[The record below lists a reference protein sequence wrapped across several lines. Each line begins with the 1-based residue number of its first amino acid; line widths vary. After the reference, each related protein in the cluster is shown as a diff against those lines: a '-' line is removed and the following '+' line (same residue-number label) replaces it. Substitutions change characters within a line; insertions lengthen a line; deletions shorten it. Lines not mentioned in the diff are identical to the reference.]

1 MGIRAS
7 FYSSI
12 HQGWLA
18 REVYILPL
26 YLSLEDWPH
35 FFFFIAACRNWFLVV
50 YYEAECL
57 RAVSADTVCR
67 LVLGDTEC
75 YRRKIIKDWRKKDR
89 MAHAHKIAQ

>member
-1 MGIRAS
+1 MAC
-7 FYSSI
+7 
-12 HQGWLA
+12 QGSLHSA
-18 REVYILPL
+18 P
-26 YLSLEDWPH
+26 LSLPRGLAS

-67 LVLGDTEC
+67 LVLGDIEC
-75 YRRKIIKDWRKKDR
+75 CRRKIIKDWRKKDR